1 MQHSLVLLSCCCTI
15 TVIVTIITLAARR
28 ERGKTGG
35 GRGSESRAGNGP
47 NVKWLLCWQSHLDP
61 LLHSFQSP
69 VWSACL
75 CVSCHCHPHSLDSLQ
90 EAYSVVDLV
99 GNFAENVLESPGLLV
114 QVLEFL
120 LGPVDHELC
129 KKKQKKKRKRLL
141 APRHKIKMCIARTR
155 ACRQLGVASLLFC
168 FILSGGRNRLCFS
181 AADNKDG

>member
-35 GRGSESRAGNGP
+35 RAARVVQEMDRMWNGRYADRATWTPCCIHFRVQCEAHVCVCPVTVTRTHLIVCRKRTLSLISSGI
-47 NVKWLLCWQSHLDP
+47 LLRMCLRA
-61 LLHSFQSP
+61 LAFSFRS
-69 VWSACL
+69 WNSCSGRSIMNSA
-75 CVSCHCHPHSLDSLQ
+75 
-90 EAYSVVDLV
+90 
-99 GNFAENVLESPGLLV
+99 
-114 QVLEFL
+114 
-120 LGPVDHELC
+120 
-129 KKKQKKKRKRLL
+129 KKNKNKKRKRLL
-141 APRHKIKMCIARTR
+141 APRHKIKMCVARTR